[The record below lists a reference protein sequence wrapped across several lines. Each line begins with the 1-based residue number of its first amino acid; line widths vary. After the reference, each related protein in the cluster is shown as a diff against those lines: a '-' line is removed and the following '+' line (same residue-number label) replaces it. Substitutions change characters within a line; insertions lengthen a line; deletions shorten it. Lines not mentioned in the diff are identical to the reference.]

1 MSTVRYATSPPT
13 RAGSKRTPAP
23 GSSGSPRRP
32 KRRDLPER
40 LAMQR
45 PRTRALVAAA
55 ITLAIGVALVVPAA
69 VRAHGGSATDISPT
83 GVVLSVPGALTLAIF
98 LCAIW
103 AWIFT
108 SLDDTLVALLAAAA
122 LILTGALPAD
132 GFFATLG
139 DPTIWLLICA
149 SIIASGVAGSGLAL
163 RGAAHLVAV
172 ARSPRALAHLVTAGL
187 VVTAFAIPATSGRA
201 VLALPIYAA
210 IVAALPERAALHR
223 ALGLLFPTVI
233 LLSAVGSLLGA
244 GAHLITSQLLAEATG
259 EGFSFVTW
267 LVLGLPLAVVSSH
280 LACELILFRFT
291 DRAERRAPLS
301 VTLAAF
307 TGAATPVTGKLS
319 RGEWRALALL
329 GAVIALWS
337 TEPLHGI
344 SPEVVAL
351 LGALA
356 AAAPKIGITQL
367 GTAVKQIPWN
377 LLLFLAATLALGM
390 ALTMTGA
397 VAWIGD
403 VLLSPV
409 QQWGAAAGPAFLL
422 LVIAVSLSAHLVV
435 QSRSARSAVLI
446 PIIIAFAPGLGVDPA
461 AAAFA
466 STAAAGFCHTLPSS
480 AKPVA
485 LFARTETGPGID
497 PRDLF
502 SLSAWLAPLMFV
514 CIALCSFLLWP
525 ALGLPAFL

>member
-1 MSTVRYATSPPT
+1 MSTVRYATSPP
-13 RAGSKRTPAP
+13 
-23 GSSGSPRRP
+23 
-32 KRRDLPER
+32 KRRDPR
-40 LAMQR
+40 AAPAPRSHQR
-45 PRTRALVAAA
+45 SHTRALVAAVA
-55 ITLAIGVALVVPAA
+55 ALTIGLALVVPAA
-69 VRAHGGSATDISPT
+69 VREFGGSAAINAPQPDA
-83 GVVLSVPGALTLAIF
+83 VLSLPGALTLAIF
-98 LCAIW
+98 VCAIW
-103 AWIFT
+103 AWVF
-108 SLDDTLVALLAAAA
+108 SPLDDTLVALLAAAA
-122 LILTGALPAD
+122 LILGGALPAD

-149 SIIASGVAGSGLAL
+149 SIVASGVAGSGLAL

-210 IVAALPERAALHR
+210 IVAALPDRPALHR

-291 DRAERRAPLS
+291 DRAERRTPLRVELS
-301 VTLAAF
+301 AF
-307 TGAATPVTGKLS
+307 ADEATPVTGKLS
-319 RGEWRALALL
+319 RVEWRALALL
-329 GAVIALWS
+329 GIVITLWS

-344 SPEVVAL
+344 APEVVAL

-356 AAAPKIGITQL
+356 AAAPRIGITQL
-367 GTAVKQIPWN
+367 APAVKQIPWN

-390 ALTMTGA
+390 ALTTTGA

-403 VLLSPV
+403 VVLSPV
-409 QQWGAAAGPAFLL
+409 EHWGAAAGPAFLL

-435 QSRSARSAVLI
+435 QSRSARSAALI
-446 PIIIAFAPGLGVDPA
+446 PIIITFAPGLGVDPA

-485 LFARTETGPGID
+485 LFSATESGPGID
-497 PRDLF
+497 PRDLLA
-502 SLSAWLAPLMFV
+502 LSAWLAPLMFV
-514 CIALCSFLLWP
+514 CIALCSFVLWP